1 METPHRSY
9 RPSRY
14 EHWTEQAPEVYSY
27 LEACFGSTP
36 VLNEDGADLILRDGT
51 KVEVK
56 ATKEWHKS
64 THSRGPRRRGR
75 FCFHGYESCDFFLF
89 VLVRENGRL
98 QLHLESYPMAIERFG
113 ISGTINWARVFPTI
127 N

>member
-9 RPSRY
+9 RSSRY
-14 EHWTEQAPEVYSY
+14 EHPTETDPRVFSY

-36 VLNEDGADLILRDGT
+36 VLNEEGADLVLPNGVT
-51 KVEVK
+51 VEVK

-64 THSRGPRRRGR
+64 THSRGSRRRGR
-75 FCFHGYESCDFFLF
+75 FCFHGYEECDFFLF
-89 VLVRENGRL
+89 VLVQENGQL
-98 QLHLESYPMAIERFG
+98 QLHLENYLTAIQKFG
-113 ISGTINWARVFPTI
+113 ISGTINWAKVFPTI

>member
-1 METPHRSY
+1 MGHRKY

-14 EHWTEQAPEVYSY
+14 EHPTETDPRVFSY
-27 LEACFGSTP
+27 LEEHFGGVP
-36 VLNEDGADLILRDGT
+36 KVNENGADLIIGGEVR
-51 KVEVK
+51 VEVK

-75 FCFHGYESCDFFLF
+75 FCFHGYESCDYFLF